1 MFRKTV
7 IKQGF
12 KEIPV
17 KSQLR
22 DLIRDDNRLEV
33 GATVES
39 LLTETG
45 QELPDN
51 LGGGEAAD
59 PTPAKEENLDTS
71 AFDKLVDEKLAGIT
85 EAEAYKAKYQA
96 LQAFLQVTADGQK
109 KKMSV
114 PALKVMAGAP
124 NMFPSFWDAFEKYV
138 AKQTPAAAETA
149 PATENPPAETT
160 ASPEAAAPGT
170 TVIAPQDQ
178 GMMFNGQETD
188 PFAGPGDLAPDF
200 VKRRE
205 ALWNQI
211 VEKMIPLE
219 VLKEV
224 DVRELDD
231 INADNLSEIEE
242 LVQGYQPPKRG
253 KK

>member
-1 MFRKTV
+1 M
-7 IKQGF
+7 
-12 KEIPV
+12 
-17 KSQLR
+17 
-22 DLIRDDNRLEV
+22 
-33 GATVES
+33 
-39 LLTETG
+39 
-45 QELPDN
+45 
-51 LGGGEAAD
+51 
-59 PTPAKEENLDTS
+59 
-71 AFDKLVDEKLAGIT
+71 DEKLAGIT

-170 TVIAPQDQ
+170 TVIAPQGQ
-178 GMMFNGQETD
+178 GTMFNGQETD
-188 PFAGPGDLAPDF
+188 PFAGPGDQDLDF

-231 INADNLSEIEE
+231 INADNLSELEE